1 MAVLES
7 AIFWIVI
14 AAISEIIALSP
25 AKDNSIVQLI
35 LHALNSVKG
44 KSKKD

>member
-25 AKDNSIVQLI
+25 AKDNSIVQLV

-44 KSKKD
+44 NSKKD

>member
-14 AAISEIIALSP
+14 AAISEVIALSP

-44 KSKKD
+44 KTKKD